1 MFNLGNKKPIRMIV
15 FFMTTVSY
23 INYTDIALTSWPL
36 ERVIVSQAMPGDILS
51 IVEGEEGCCPEGTST
66 GKNGALHKPC
76 IINFWL
82 LFLLYVS
89 LLCVQLFL
97 AFGILC

>member
-1 MFNLGNKKPIRMIV
+1 MG
-15 FFMTTVSY
+15 
-23 INYTDIALTSWPL
+23 
-36 ERVIVSQAMPGDILS
+36 SQEMPGDILR

-66 GKNGALHKPC
+66 GKNGALHKLC

-82 LFLLYVS
+82 RFLLYVS

-97 AFGILC
+97 VFGILC